1 MIGESVD
8 FDFGAGVP
16 GFACQDDGF
25 GFGLGFGRIIDGHRN
40 RDVALGFCI
49 EFDGQDGVLRLLDL
63 EDFGIVDDKSG
74 DVIVDIGHLDR
85 GGLEVFVMGILRFR
99 QIERDRVFDIAVVH
113 HVVDA
118 LEQNFL
124 RHIPVFGREG
134 HAGLVQFAFGLVG

>member
-1 MIGESVD
+1 
-8 FDFGAGVP
+8 
-16 GFACQDDGF
+16 
-25 GFGLGFGRIIDGHRN
+25 
-40 RDVALGFCI
+40 
-49 EFDGQDGVLRLLDL
+49 
-63 EDFGIVDDKSG
+63 
-74 DVIVDIGHLDR
+74 
-85 GGLEVFVMGILRFR
+85 MGILRFR